1 MKATFTK
8 GKVTLAAVVAAS
20 LAMTSGC
27 SSTHKSSSTAANY
40 TAPEYQETAST
51 TTQTTTTTAS
61 TSQNTQELTPTGS
74 QSSVI
79 PLYQENLDVS
89 KRTVDAGTVRVKK
102 IVNTETVSQPVEL
115 RHDEI
120 VIDRQPASDSGG
132 AVSANAFQDQETVIH
147 LTREEP
153 VVEKRT
159 SMSGQV
165 VVKTKSASEQQNV
178 QGQVR
183 KEDVAVVKSGDTQ
196 NVTVGQGISSQPSGE
211 AAGGA
216 ESPSGQASGQSQ
228 SGQSNGQSSDQ
239 WSGEY
244 KSGQPRIGGQQ
255 PQPY

>member
-1 MKATFTK
+1 MKVKFTK
-8 GKVTLAAVVAAS
+8 GNVAFAAVAAAS

-27 SSTHKSSSTAANY
+27 SSTHKSTSTAANWTSPDY
-40 TAPEYQETAST
+40 GETAST
-51 TTQTTTTTAS
+51 TSQTTTTTAS
-61 TSQNTQELTPTGS
+61 TAQNTQELTPTGA

-132 AVSANAFQDQETVIH
+132 AVSANAFQERETVIH

-159 SMSGQV
+159 SVSGQV

-196 NVTVGQGISSQPSGE
+196 NVTVGQGISSQQSGE
-211 AAGGA
+211 AVGGA
-216 ESPSGQASGQSQ
+216 ESPSGQSSGQQNS
-228 SGQSNGQSSDQ
+228 SGQNQDTG
-239 WSGEY
+239 GEY
-244 KSGQPRIGGQQ
+244 KSGHPRLDGQQ
-255 PQPY
+255 QY